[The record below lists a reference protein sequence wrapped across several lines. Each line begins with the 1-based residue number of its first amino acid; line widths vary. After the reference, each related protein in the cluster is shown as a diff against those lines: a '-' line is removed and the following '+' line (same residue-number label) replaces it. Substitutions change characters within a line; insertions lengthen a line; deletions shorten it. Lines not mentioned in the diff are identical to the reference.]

1 VNEIDMIQKKIS
13 GLLDARDY
21 LLNQTPS
28 DMVALSDVTE
38 QLVALNRRQSAL
50 TGQLGLPPLSPQQVQ
65 DLQSATQT
73 LDNAIKQ
80 SKAATDILVAATA
93 LAKVA

>member
-50 TGQLGLPPLSPQQVQ
+50 TGKIGLPPLSPKQVQ